1 MSQGEG
7 KFYKNN
13 SGLIYLKFSINKE
26 KKTGA
31 VSVSSGLRTLFEERE
46 MSFLEY
52 GFNSEHK
59 KIFIRL
65 NNENKGY
72 SFLNKE
78 GKPRNTISAGSFTKY
93 LVNENIDMGFLK
105 PFFLQEISSNVFMLS
120 SNPSTDRHID
130 GKDIPIEWLSTNAAE
145 DKAKKEHF
153 KKEIWIKFYKTGL
166 RKGNL
171 LVSEGFLNILK
182 ERKISHFKIG
192 FTRKKQTLF
201 IETNKRGDGLSILNS
216 PDENGQ
222 LRINASDAIAQ
233 LEMAGIEV
241 EFKEPYFLHPH
252 DENTFQLSTSKFVNM
267 IREKISWTSYKEDF
281 SSVVLEDQEYTEEQ
295 KQNRQRIRAEK
306 RRIKVK
312 KPRENTEFKAEK
324 PRENTVLKAEKAEK
338 LRIEQEER
346 EFKERIRALIE
357 EIRANREERD
367 LRHLR
372 DKELEARA
380 RAIIEL
386 RVKEEREQKEQEDR
400 EHRELEEKV
409 RALKELRAREAKERR
424 ELKAKEIEL
433 KRKERKAKELNFKIS
448 ERGTNFK
455 GKYIHL
461 SQPFVQTCLKKKM
474 SHIRFGLIND
484 CIVLEPNKNG
494 AGISLINSKGD
505 YKNSLGITYL
515 LENIKRVGKRLLLE
529 ERYILKS
536 INNGLFVANE
546 IETMPIIKEL
556 NYEDIT
562 WIPHYPFLFFR
573 KEELSNKDNTNI
585 KKYQL
590 NFSVR
595 FKKIIKS
602 SKESFIDIGFDIN
615 KRLLAL
621 KLNNE
626 GKGIEMLYKE
636 GVHHL
641 PIRKLIAA
649 IEEAGIHL
657 EYGVKYEF
665 NQTSP
670 NYFSAFCE
678 NKVDNTDPKELIWL
692 SETLNGKEAN

>member
-26 KKTGA
+26 KRTGA

-93 LVNENIDMGFLK
+93 LVNENINMEFTK

-120 SNPSTDRHID
+120 SNPATDRHID
-130 GKDIPIEWLSTNAAE
+130 GKDIPIEWLSNNAAE
-145 DKAKKEHF
+145 DKAKKEQF

-166 RKGNL
+166 RKGVL
-171 LVSEGFLNILK
+171 CVSEGFSNIIK
-182 ERKISHFKIG
+182 ERKISHLKLG
-192 FTRKKQTLF
+192 FARKEQTLF
-201 IETNKRGDGLSILNS
+201 IETNNNGEGLPIRNS
-216 PDENGQ
+216 PCENGE
-222 LRINASDAIAQ
+222 LRIYASDAIAQ
-233 LEMAGIEV
+233 LEMASIEV

-252 DENTFQLSTSKFVNM
+252 DENTFQLSTSKFVNV

-306 RRIKVK
+306 RRIRVK
-312 KPRENTEFKAEK
+312 KARENREFK
-324 PRENTVLKAEKAEK
+324 TEKAEK

-357 EIRANREERD
+357 EIRANREEKD
-367 LRHLR
+367 LRQLR

-386 RVKEEREQKEQEDR
+386 RVKEERERKEQEER

-409 RALKELRAREAKERR
+409 RALKELRAKERK
-424 ELKAKEIEL
+424 ELKNKEIEL
-433 KRKERKAKELNFKIS
+433 KRKERKDKELNFKIS
-448 ERGTNFK
+448 QRGVN
-455 GKYIHL
+455 YIHL
-461 SQPFVQTCLKKKM
+461 SQPFVQTCLNKEM

-494 AGISLINSKGD
+494 VGISLINSKGG
-505 YKNSLGITYL
+505 YRNTVGITHL
-515 LENIKRVGKRLLLE
+515 VENIKRVEKRLLLE

-536 INNGLFVANE
+536 INDGLFVAKE
-546 IETMPIIKEL
+546 IETLPSTQEVK
-556 NYEDIT
+556 YEDIN
-562 WIPHYPFLFFR
+562 WLLHSPFLFFR
-573 KEELSNKDNTNI
+573 KK
-585 KKYQL
+585 
-590 NFSVR
+590 
-595 FKKIIKS
+595 
-602 SKESFIDIGFDIN
+602 
-615 KRLLAL
+615 
-621 KLNNE
+621 
-626 GKGIEMLYKE
+626 
-636 GVHHL
+636 
-641 PIRKLIAA
+641 
-649 IEEAGIHL
+649 
-657 EYGVKYEF
+657 
-665 NQTSP
+665 
-670 NYFSAFCE
+670 
-678 NKVDNTDPKELIWL
+678 
-692 SETLNGKEAN
+692 

>member
-7 KFYKNN
+7 KLYKNN

-31 VSVSSGLRTLFEERE
+31 VSVSSGLRTLFKERE

-72 SFLNKE
+72 SILNKE
-78 GKPRNTISAGSFTKY
+78 GKPRNTLSASSFTKY
-93 LVNENIDMGFLK
+93 LVNENINMGFLK

-120 SNPSTDRHID
+120 SNHATDRHID

-182 ERKISHFKIG
+182 ERKISHLKIG
-192 FTRKKQTLF
+192 FTRKDQTLF
-201 IETNKRGDGLSILNS
+201 IETNNRGDGLPILNS

-222 LRINASDAIAQ
+222 LRINASDAISQ
-233 LEMAGIEV
+233 LEMASIEV

-306 RRIKVK
+306 RRISVK
-312 KPRENTEFKAEK
+312 KAREYREFKAEK
-324 PRENTVLKAEKAEK
+324 ARENRELKAEKAEK

-346 EFKERIRALIE
+346 EFKERIRALTE

-367 LRHLR
+367 LRKLR
-372 DKELEARA
+372 EKELEARA

-386 RVKEEREQKEQEDR
+386 RVKEERERKEQEDR

-409 RALKELRAREAKERR
+409 RAIIELRVKEAKERK
-424 ELKAKEIEL
+424 ELKNKEIEL
-433 KRKERKAKELNFKIS
+433 KRRERKDKELNFKIS
-448 ERGTNFK
+448 QRGVN
-455 GKYIHL
+455 YIHL
-461 SQPFVQTCLKKKM
+461 SQPFVQTCLNKEM

-494 AGISLINSKGD
+494 VGISLINSKGG
-505 YKNSLGITYL
+505 YRNSVAITYL
-515 LENIKRVGKRLLLE
+515 VENIKRVGKRLLLE

-536 INNGLFVANE
+536 INDGLFVA
-546 IETMPIIKEL
+546 
-556 NYEDIT
+556 
-562 WIPHYPFLFFR
+562 
-573 KEELSNKDNTNI
+573 EE
-585 KKYQL
+585 
-590 NFSVR
+590 V
-595 FKKIIKS
+595 
-602 SKESFIDIGFDIN
+602 
-615 KRLLAL
+615 
-621 KLNNE
+621 
-626 GKGIEMLYKE
+626 
-636 GVHHL
+636 
-641 PIRKLIAA
+641 
-649 IEEAGIHL
+649 
-657 EYGVKYEF
+657 
-665 NQTSP
+665 
-670 NYFSAFCE
+670 
-678 NKVDNTDPKELIWL
+678 
-692 SETLNGKEAN
+692 

>member
-7 KFYKNN
+7 KIYKNN

-31 VSVSSGLRTLFEERE
+31 VSVSSGLRTLFKERE

-93 LVNENIDMGFLK
+93 LVNENINMGFLK

-120 SNPSTDRHID
+120 SNPATDRHID

-171 LVSEGFLNILK
+171 LLSEGFLNILK
-182 ERKISHFKIG
+182 ERKISHLKIG
-192 FTRKKQTLF
+192 FTRKEQTLF
-201 IETNKRGDGLSILNS
+201 IETNNRGDGLPILNS

-222 LRINASDAIAQ
+222 LRINASDAITQ
-233 LEMAGIEV
+233 LEMASIEV

-306 RRIKVK
+306 RRISVK
-312 KPRENTEFKAEK
+312 KAREYREFKAEK
-324 PRENTVLKAEKAEK
+324 ARENTELKAKKAEK
-338 LRIEQEER
+338 LRIEQKER

-357 EIRANREERD
+357 EIKANREERD
-367 LRHLR
+367 LRQLR

-386 RVKEEREQKEQEDR
+386 RVKEERE
-400 EHRELEEKV
+400 HRELEEKV
-409 RALKELRAREAKERR
+409 RALKELRAKEAKERK
-424 ELKAKEIEL
+424 ELKYKEIEL
-433 KRKERKAKELNFKIS
+433 KRRERIDKKLNFKIR
-448 ERGTNFK
+448 ERGVNYRGT
-455 GKYIHL
+455 YIDF
-461 SQPFVQTCLKKKM
+461 SQPFVKTCLNKEM

-494 AGISLINSKGD
+494 AGISLINSNGG
-505 YKNSLGITYL
+505 YRSSVGVAYL
-515 LENIKRVGKRLLLE
+515 FENIKRVGKRLLLE

-536 INNGLFVANE
+536 INDGLYVANE
-546 IETMPIIKEL
+546 IETLPLIKEL

-602 SKESFIDIGFDIN
+602 SKESFIDIGIDAN
-615 KRLLAL
+615 KRILAL

-626 GKGIEMLYKE
+626 GKGIEMLVKE

-641 PIRKLIAA
+641 PIRKLIVA

-657 EYGVKYEF
+657 ECGVKYEF
-665 NQTSP
+665 DQTSP
-670 NYFSAFCE
+670 NYFSAFSE
-678 NKVDNTDPKELIWL
+678 NKLDNTDPKDLLWL
-692 SETLNGKEAN
+692 SDTSNDEEVN